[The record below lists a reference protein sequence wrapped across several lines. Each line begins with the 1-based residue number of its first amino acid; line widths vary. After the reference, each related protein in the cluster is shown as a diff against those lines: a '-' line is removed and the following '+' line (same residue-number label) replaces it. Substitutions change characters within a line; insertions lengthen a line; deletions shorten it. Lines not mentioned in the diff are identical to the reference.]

1 MWDPL
6 VNDFP
11 KSLHGFRCML
21 AIKYLQ
27 YIQENYPSNSLGY
40 VYLTELIQV
49 LRIRKHAKAELRY
62 RLLYPDVEC
71 AEEADLRHPAFL
83 TCHCGKCPCQREKE
97 EVDQPT
103 HVEET
108 EVLSVIPLS

>member
-6 VNDFP
+6 LNDFP
-11 KSLHGFRCML
+11 KTVHGFRCML

-27 YIQENYPSNSLGY
+27 QLQENYSTNSVGFLY
-40 VYLTELIQV
+40 ITELIQV

-62 RLLYPDVEC
+62 RLLYPGIQCSSET
-71 AEEADLRHPAFL
+71 DLRHPPGA
-83 TCHCGKCPCQREKE
+83 TCFCGKCSCQREKTS
-97 EVDQPT
+97 VDQPS

-108 EVLSVIPLS
+108 EILSVVSLS

>member
-6 VNDFP
+6 LNDFP
-11 KSLHGFRCML
+11 KTVHGFRCML

-27 YIQENYPSNSLGY
+27 QVQENYPTNSVGFLY
-40 VYLTELIQV
+40 ITELIQV

-62 RLLYPDVEC
+62 RLLYPGIQCSSET
-71 AEEADLRHPAFL
+71 DLRHPPGA
-83 TCHCGKCPCQREKE
+83 TCFCGRCPYHNEKKAL
-97 EVDQPT
+97 DQPP

-108 EVLSVIPLS
+108 SVLPTV

>member
-27 YIQENYPSNSLGY
+27 YIQANYPSNSLGY

-49 LRIRKHAKAELRY
+49 LRIRKHAKAELRSPPSLP
-62 RLLYPDVEC
+62 RC
-71 AEEADLRHPAFL
+71 RM
-83 TCHCGKCPCQREKE
+83 CGGG
-97 EVDQPT
+97 
-103 HVEET
+103 
-108 EVLSVIPLS
+108 

>member
-40 VYLTELIQV
+40 LYLTELIQV

-71 AEEADLRHPAFL
+71 AEETDLRHPAHAPCL
-83 TCHCGKCPCQREKE
+83 CGRCPYQHEKKTM
-97 EVDQPT
+97 DQPS

-108 EVLSVIPLS
+108 PVLPTV